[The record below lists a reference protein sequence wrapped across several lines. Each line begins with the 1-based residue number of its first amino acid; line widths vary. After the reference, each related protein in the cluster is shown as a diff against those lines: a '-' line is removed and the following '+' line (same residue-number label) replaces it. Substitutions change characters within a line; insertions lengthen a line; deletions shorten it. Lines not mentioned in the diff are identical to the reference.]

1 MKMWSGE
8 KKEHW
13 EAAKK
18 RLDRVNRVFER
29 HEGLFSG
36 DIPSDD
42 PNAAAEEQR
51 KLMLRET
58 RGLEEELIEFFL
70 IDEQL

>member
-1 MKMWSGE
+1 MKMWSEE
-8 KKEHW
+8 KKAHW
-13 EAAKK
+13 EAAKQK
-18 RLDRVNRVFER
+18 LGRVNRAFER
-29 HEGLFSG
+29 HEGLFGG

-58 RGLEEELIEFFL
+58 RDLEEELIEFFL
-70 IDEQL
+70 LDE